1 MPFDMLGWA
10 ARLHLGA
17 AGAASAFVPWGV
29 RLKEVGRVKGGR
41 GVLRGGVRGGVRGV
55 LGGC

>member
-41 GVLRGGVRGGVRGV
+41 GVLRGVVKGGVK
-55 LGGC
+55 GGG